1 MPDLNVV
8 AVLTAKPG
16 SEAVLEDALNS
27 LVEPTRA
34 EPGCLGYELYR
45 SVVDPHTFVTVELW
59 KSQADLDAHM
69 QTPHIQAALGA
80 AADAFAAPPA
90 IHPLAPVSR

>member
-1 MPDLNVV
+1 MADLDVV

-16 SEAVLEDALNS
+16 SESVVRSALES

-34 EPGCLGYELYR
+34 EEGCISYHLFDSLA
-45 SVVDPHTFVTVELW
+45 DPTVFVTIEKW
-59 KSQADLDAHM
+59 RSQADLDGHM

-80 AADAFAAPPA
+80 AGEHFAVPPA
-90 IHPLAPVSR
+90 IHPLAPVE